1 MAMARAPEKLIDSFG
16 RSHNNLRISVTD
28 RCNIRCVYCM
38 PEQVEF
44 LPRGALLSFEEIE
57 RFVRIAV
64 TLGID
69 KVRLTGGEPLVRRNI
84 PALVEKLAAIPG
96 LKDIGLTTNGI
107 LLAPLAR
114 ALRNAGLERIN
125 ISLDTMDAAKF
136 ERLTRRRGFEQVI
149 AGILAAKEAGFDP
162 VKVNAIAMRGVTED
176 DVVPLSLFAREH
188 GLELRFI
195 EYMPL
200 DAGHLWEREKVLFAA
215 DIVEL
220 LTQGIGPLE
229 PSADQDPRAPALDYE
244 YADGGGRVGFIAS
257 ISRPFCLS
265 CNRIRLTSDGKLR
278 NCLFSLEETDV
289 RSLLRDGSSDAV
301 IARAV
306 RESVASKWEGHEINT
321 ARFIQPERLMH
332 SIGG

>member
-1 MAMARAPEKLIDSFG
+1 MSSAQTKLIDSFG
-16 RSHNNLRISVTD
+16 RPHNNLRISVTD

-38 PEQVEF
+38 PEQVDF
-44 LPRGALLSFEEIE
+44 LPRAALLSFEEIE

-64 TLGID
+64 SLGVD

-84 PALVEKLAAIPG
+84 PILVEKLAAIPG

-107 LLAPLAR
+107 LLAPMAR
-114 ALRNAGLERIN
+114 ALRDAGLERIN
-125 ISLDTMDAAKF
+125 VSLDTMDAAKF
-136 ERLTRRRGFEQVI
+136 ERLTRRPGFEQVI
-149 AGILAAKEAGFDP
+149 EGILAARDAGFDP
-162 VKVNAIAMRGVTED
+162 VKINAIAMRGVTED
-176 DVVPLSLFAREH
+176 DVVPLALFARKH

-215 DIVEL
+215 DILEI
-220 LTQGIGPLE
+220 LTLGIGPLT
-229 PSADQDPRAPALDYE
+229 PAPDQDPRAPALDFE
-244 YADGGGRVGFIAS
+244 FADGGGRVGFIAS
-257 ISRPFCLS
+257 ISRPFCQS

-278 NCLFSLEETDV
+278 NCLFSLEEMDV
-289 RSLLRDGSSDAV
+289 RSLLRQGAPDAE
-301 IARAV
+301 IATAIH
-306 RESVASKWEGHEINT
+306 ESVASKWEGHEINT